1 MKTHRIP
8 TRTIAMTGM
17 LSAVSTVLMFFSFSV
32 PLMPSFIK
40 LDFSELP
47 ALIAAFSMGPISG
60 AVVCLVKNL
69 INMLFSTTG
78 CVGEFANF
86 LLGIFFVIP
95 AGVIYHYKKSR
106 GGALI
111 GAIAGALAMAVASVP
126 VNYYITYP
134 VYSLFMPMDVIL
146 DMYRAINP
154 QVGTLWDALVWF
166 NMPFTFIKA
175 LCSVVITFVTYNPFS
190 PLIKGKHQPRPG
202 REKGSIAFGAATLPF
217 YKSTRE
223 KFCTERL

>member
-154 QVGTLWDALVWF
+154 QVETLWDALVWF
-166 NMPFTFIKA
+166 NMPFTFIK
-175 LCSVVITFVTYNPFS
+175 
-190 PLIKGKHQPRPG
+190 
-202 REKGSIAFGAATLPF
+202 ED
-217 YKSTRE
+217 
-223 KFCTERL
+223 

>member
-154 QVGTLWDALVWF
+154 QVETLWDALVWF

-175 LCSVVITFVTYNPFS
+175 LCSVAITFGIYTPLS
-190 PLIKGKHQPRPG
+190 PLIKGKH
-202 REKGSIAFGAATLPF
+202 
-217 YKSTRE
+217 
-223 KFCTERL
+223 

>member
-60 AVVCLVKNL
+60 AVVP
-69 INMLFSTTG
+69 
-78 CVGEFANF
+78 GEKPHQHAVFHHRLRGRIRQF
-86 LLGIFFVIP
+86 P
-95 AGVIYHYKKSR
+95 AGDLLRHPGRRDLSLQKIARRRADWRHRRRAGHGGRERARQLLYHLSR
-106 GGALI
+106 VF
-111 GAIAGALAMAVASVP
+111 AVHAHGRDPGYVP
-126 VNYYITYP
+126 R
-134 VYSLFMPMDVIL
+134 DQ
-146 DMYRAINP
+146 P
-154 QVGTLWDALVWF
+154 QVETLWDALVWF

-175 LCSVVITFVTYNPFS
+175 LCSAVITFVIYK
-190 PLIKGKHQPRPG
+190 PLSR
-202 REKGSIAFGAATLPF
+202 
-217 YKSTRE
+217 
-223 KFCTERL
+223 

>member
-69 INMLFSTTG
+69 INMLFSATG

-111 GAIAGALAMAVASVP
+111 GAIAGALVMAVASVP
-126 VNYYITYP
+126 INYYITYP
-134 VYSLFMPMDVIL
+134 VYSLLGTPMDTIL
-146 DMYRAINP
+146 GMYRAINP
-154 QVGTLWDALVWF
+154 QVETLWDALVWF

-175 LCSVVITFVTYNPFS
+175 LCSVAITFVIYKPLS
-190 PLIKGKHQPRPG
+190 PLIKGKH
-202 REKGSIAFGAATLPF
+202 
-217 YKSTRE
+217 
-223 KFCTERL
+223 

>member
-8 TRTIAMTGM
+8 TRTITMTGM
-17 LSAVSTVLMFFSFSV
+17 LSAVAAVLMFLGFSV
-32 PLMPSFIK
+32 PLMPSFIE

-69 INMLFSTTG
+69 IKMLVSETG

-111 GAIAGALAMAVASVP
+111 GAIAGALVMAVASVP
-126 VNYYITYP
+126 INYYITYP
-134 VYSLFMPMDVIL
+134 VYSLTRAPMDTIL
-146 DMYRAINP
+146 GMYRAINP
-154 QVGTLWDALVWF
+154 QVETLWDALVWF

-175 LCSVVITFVTYNPFS
+175 LCSVVITFVIYKPLS
-190 PLIKGKHQPRPG
+190 PLIKGKR
-202 REKGSIAFGAATLPF
+202 
-217 YKSTRE
+217 
-223 KFCTERL
+223 

>member
-95 AGVIYHYKKSR
+95 AGVIYHYKK
-106 GGALI
+106 
-111 GAIAGALAMAVASVP
+111 IARR
-126 VNYYITYP
+126 
-134 VYSLFMPMDVIL
+134 
-146 DMYRAINP
+146 RADWRHRRRA
-154 QVGTLWDALVWF
+154 GH
-166 NMPFTFIKA
+166 
-175 LCSVVITFVTYNPFS
+175 
-190 PLIKGKHQPRPG
+190 GG
-202 REKGSIAFGAATLPF
+202 RERARQLLYHLSRVFAVHAHGRDPGYVP
-217 YKSTRE
+217 RDQPPG
-223 KFCTERL
+223 